1 MASIPEPLA
10 ARFAL
15 LKQLESAND
24 LLEAIQ
30 SSGLGT
36 ESDAVDFLLG
46 KISDLEEELDAG
58 FALAEQLIDEIEG
71 DQVAWTAARL
81 RFMHGLE
88 WGRVA
93 MRLGFSEPAVKV
105 RVYRI
110 FSKVGI
116 SADAGC

>member
-1 MASIPEPLA
+1 MVSIPEPLT

-24 LLEAIQ
+24 LLEAIH
-30 SSGLGT
+30 SSGSGT
-36 ESDAVDFLLG
+36 EAEVVDFLLD
-46 KISDLEEELDAG
+46 KICDIEEELDAG
-58 FALAEQLIDEIEG
+58 FALAEQLIDAIEG

-88 WGRVA
+88 WGQVA
-93 MRLGFSEPAVKV
+93 TRLGFSEPAVKV